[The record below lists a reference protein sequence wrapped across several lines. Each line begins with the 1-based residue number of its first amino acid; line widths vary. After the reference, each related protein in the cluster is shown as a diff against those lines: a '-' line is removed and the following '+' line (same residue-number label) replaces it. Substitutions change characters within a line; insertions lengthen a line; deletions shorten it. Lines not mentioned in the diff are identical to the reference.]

1 MRPRKYA
8 MVVMSLMAVLSNC
21 IEVNRA
27 QAEAEADDEGFC
39 SLDECVYSELELLSY
54 EAVRAIHNQM
64 DDDDDGSVDTQE
76 SDDFLREDMK
86 YSDPALKHSNFHKED
101 QHISLQE
108 MWLSWRNSEVYNW
121 TVEDVIRWLEQ
132 IVELP
137 QYSDILTQNNI
148 DGPSL
153 PRLAVNNQT
162 LMSGVLKITDRSHRQ
177 KLQLKALDAILFGT
191 PASTQRSR
199 LKDLLLMVS
208 VVMGVGGCWFAYIQ
222 HKFSRD
228 HMKKMMREL
237 DSLQRAEQSL
247 LDMQGKLQ
255 KAQEEQKLVED
266 EKRHLET
273 KLRWE
278 VTEKQQ
284 RREQQQQHEAQQQH
298 GDAEGEQMRR
308 RFAEEEL
315 EQVRRSLRRAEQ
327 ELEAVRRS
335 GVPTALQAWLQ
346 LTHEVEL
353 QYYNLQKMEAE
364 RQLSAAKEVA
374 EKINR
379 KRNSVL
385 GTFYV
390 AHSSSLD
397 EVDHKIL
404 SAKQALNEVTSSLRE
419 RLHRWQHIEHV
430 CGFHIVNNAG
440 LAALHTRLYDESP
453 QDDEPL
459 SPVTSPPSMI
469 VTQSSLSAP
478 APAPPQPTNHVTADS
493 HMTRLPANKTPSPVS
508 RRHVSSHMPLS
519 DWSRAVSHDQLPSS
533 GYERD
538 SMIMFSASSSW
549 PHSSMESLLST
560 ASAPPGPVSFHS
572 LASLPPCGAGGGGG
586 GAGSSQQH
594 HAPSHAT
601 PHLLQHHHHLHH
613 LQPPQQQQ
621 QLQQLAAPPGA
632 VLAAHDDADES
643 DSSNN
648 SGGSLAEAAATA
660 SATTLGPAPGAP
672 RPAGDAARAD
682 DSSSVSEFKVGRK
695 SRIARLF
702 KKTSS

>member
-8 MVVMSLMAVLSNC
+8 MVVMSLMAVLTNC

-27 QAEAEADDEGFC
+27 QAEADDEGFC

-86 YSDPALKHSNFHKED
+86 YSDPTLKHSNFHKED

-121 TVEDVIRWLEQ
+121 TVEDVIHWLEQ

-284 RREQQQQHEAQQQH
+284 RREQQQQQQQHEAQQH

-335 GVPTALQAWLQ
+335 GVPTVLQAWLQ

-459 SPVTSPPSMI
+459 SPITSPPSMI
-469 VTQSSLSAP
+469 VTQPSLSSP
-478 APAPPQPTNHVTADS
+478 SPPQPTNHVTVDS

-519 DWSRAVSHDQLPSS
+519 DWSRAASHDQLPSS

-538 SMIMFSASSSW
+538 SMIVFSASSSW

-572 LASLPPCGAGGGGG
+572 LASLPPCGGGGGGG
-586 GAGSSQQH
+586 GAGASQQH

-613 LQPPQQQQ
+613 LQPPQPSQQQ
-621 QLQQLAAPPGA
+621 QLQ
-632 VLAAHDDADES
+632 
-643 DSSNN
+643 
-648 SGGSLAEAAATA
+648 
-660 SATTLGPAPGAP
+660 
-672 RPAGDAARAD
+672 AD
-682 DSSSVSEFKVGRK
+682 DSSSVSDFKLGRK

>member
-1 MRPRKYA
+1 
-8 MVVMSLMAVLSNC
+8 
-21 IEVNRA
+21 
-27 QAEAEADDEGFC
+27 
-39 SLDECVYSELELLSY
+39 
-54 EAVRAIHNQM
+54 M

-121 TVEDVIRWLEQ
+121 TVEDVIHWLEQ

-453 QDDEPL
+453 QDGACTRVYVRMYVCTHVYSDVSVGDEPVVELFVKAGSDGESIGNCPFSQRLFMILWLKGVTFNVTTVDLKRKPANLANLAPGTQPPFLTYNGDVKTDTNKIEEFLEATL
-459 SPVTSPPSMI
+459 SPPKFPKLAAKNPESNTAGNDIFSKFSAYVKNTSPASNDALEMALLKSLKKLDDFMNTPLPDEVDQNDEDDDDLGQSQRKFLDGDDFTLADCNLLPKLHI
-469 VTQSSLSAP
+469 VKVVCKKYRGFSIPRELTGYWRYLDSAYAREEFANTCP
-478 APAPPQPTNHVTADS
+478 ADKEIEIAYMAVA
-493 HMTRLPANKTPSPVS
+493 R
-508 RRHVSSHMPLS
+508 PL
-519 DWSRAVSHDQLPSS
+519 
-533 GYERD
+533 
-538 SMIMFSASSSW
+538 
-549 PHSSMESLLST
+549 
-560 ASAPPGPVSFHS
+560 
-572 LASLPPCGAGGGGG
+572 
-586 GAGSSQQH
+586 
-594 HAPSHAT
+594 
-601 PHLLQHHHHLHH
+601 
-613 LQPPQQQQ
+613 
-621 QLQQLAAPPGA
+621 
-632 VLAAHDDADES
+632 
-643 DSSNN
+643 
-648 SGGSLAEAAATA
+648 
-660 SATTLGPAPGAP
+660 
-672 RPAGDAARAD
+672 
-682 DSSSVSEFKVGRK
+682 K
-695 SRIARLF
+695 
-702 KKTSS
+702 